1 MCVKVYLCERT
12 KGPHVSMGASGFNW
26 KRWYRLFLPI
36 LPLAVG
42 LGDILFP
49 AHREYSGSS
58 WQRVSNR
65 WCSCKAYGGVCGFSP
80 QSLWLSHLGRANS
93 ARILERLP
101 MFSVSWNNSPPFLFF
116 YLKVGKSP
124 SSYSFWES
132 RRGIILGT
140 IQKRI
145 IWKSVA
151 WFPCSIKGVLPI
163 FNVLLIRSYEK
174 LALTLEW

>member
-1 MCVKVYLCERT
+1 MCGKVHLCEQI
-12 KGPHVSMGASGFNW
+12 KGPHVSMRASGFNL
-26 KRWYRLFLPI
+26 KIWYRLFPPI
-36 LPLAVG
+36 PPLAVG

-58 WQRVSNR
+58 WRMAPNR
-65 WCSCKAYGGVCGFSP
+65 WCSCKACGGVCGFSP

-116 YLKVGKSP
+116 YLKVGKAP
-124 SSYSFWES
+124 LPFSFWES
-132 RRGIILGT
+132 RRGTILGT
-140 IQKRI
+140 AQKHI
-145 IWKSVA
+145 VWKSVA
-151 WFPCSIKGVLPI
+151 WFPCFTKEVLPI

-174 LALTLEW
+174 LAVTLEW

>member
-1 MCVKVYLCERT
+1 MCVKVHLCEQR

-26 KRWYRLFLPI
+26 KSWYRLFLPI
-36 LPLAVG
+36 PPLAVR
-42 LGDILFP
+42 LGGILFL

-58 WQRVSNR
+58 WQRVLGR
-65 WCSCKAYGGVCGFSP
+65 WCSCKVCGGVCGFFR

-93 ARILERLP
+93 ATILERLP
-101 MFSVSWNNSPPFLFF
+101 MFSVSWNRSPPFLFF
-116 YLKVGKSP
+116 YLKVGKASLP
-124 SSYSFWES
+124 FSFWES
-132 RRGIILGT
+132 RRGMILV
-140 IQKRI
+140 IAQKRI

-151 WFPCSIKGVLPI
+151 WFPCSMKGVLPI

>member
-1 MCVKVYLCERT
+1 MCGKVHFCEQT

-26 KRWYRLFLPI
+26 KICYRLFPPI
-36 LPLAVG
+36 PPLAVG

-58 WQRVSNR
+58 WRMAPNR
-65 WCSCKAYGGVCGFSP
+65 WCSCKACGGVCGFSP
-80 QSLWLSHLGRANS
+80 QSLWLSLLEKANS
-93 ARILERLP
+93 ARILERLQV
-101 MFSVSWNNSPPFLFF
+101 FSVSWNNSPPFLFF
-116 YLKVGKSP
+116 YLKVGKAP
-124 SSYSFWES
+124 LPFSFWEN
-132 RRGIILGT
+132 RRGTILG
-140 IQKRI
+140 IAQKRI

-151 WFPCSIKGVLPI
+151 WFPCSMKGVLPI

>member
-1 MCVKVYLCERT
+1 MCGKVYLCGQT

-42 LGDILFP
+42 LGDILFL

-58 WQRVSNR
+58 WRMAPNR
-65 WCSCKAYGGVCGFSP
+65 WCSCKACGGVCGFSP
-80 QSLWLSHLGRANS
+80 QSLWLSLLEKANS

-116 YLKVGKSP
+116 YLKVGKAP
-124 SSYSFWES
+124 LPFSFWEN
-132 RRGIILGT
+132 RRGTILG
-140 IQKRI
+140 IAQKRI
-145 IWKSVA
+145 VWKSVA
-151 WFPCSIKGVLPI
+151 WFPCFTKGVLPI
-163 FNVLLIRSYEK
+163 FDVLLIRSYEK
-174 LALTLEW
+174 LAITLEW

>member
-1 MCVKVYLCERT
+1 MFPW
-12 KGPHVSMGASGFNW
+12 GQADFNW

-140 IQKRI
+140 AQKLPYMEKRGL
-145 IWKSVA
+145 VPL
-151 WFPCSIKGVLPI
+151 FHERVLPI

>member
-1 MCVKVYLCERT
+1 MCGKVHFCEQT

-42 LGDILFP
+42 LGDILFL

-58 WQRVSNR
+58 WRMAPNR
-65 WCSCKAYGGVCGFSP
+65 WCSCKACGGVCGFSP
-80 QSLWLSHLGRANS
+80 QSLWLSLLEKANS

-116 YLKVGKSP
+116 YLKVGKAP
-124 SSYSFWES
+124 LPFSFWES
-132 RRGIILGT
+132 RRGIILG
-140 IQKRI
+140 IAQKHIVWR
-145 IWKSVA
+145 SAA
-151 WFPCSIKGVLPI
+151 WFPCFTKGVLPI
-163 FNVLLIRSYEK
+163 FDVLLIRSYEK
-174 LALTLEW
+174 LAVTLEW

>member
-1 MCVKVYLCERT
+1 MCGKVHFCEQR
-12 KGPHVSMGASGFNW
+12 KGPHVSMGASGFNL
-26 KRWYRLFLPI
+26 KIWYRLFPPI
-36 LPLAVG
+36 PPLAVR
-42 LGDILFP
+42 LGDILFL

-58 WQRVSNR
+58 WQRVLDR
-65 WCSCKAYGGVCGFSP
+65 WYSCKAYGGVCGFFR
-80 QSLWLSHLGRANS
+80 QSLWLSPLGRADS

-140 IQKRI
+140 AQKRI

-151 WFPCSIKGVLPI
+151 WFPCSMKGVLPI

-174 LALTLEW
+174 LALILEW